1 MPSSAKLIW
10 ATPNLESVIA
20 YCARVSNP
28 ANQHNDETAPKL
40 LRYCMKHSHWSVFE
54 MGNICIE
61 IETTRDIARQILRHR
76 SFSFQ
81 EFSQRYAVVGDH
93 DISEARM
100 QDNKNRQNSLPT
112 EDREVQRWWE
122 EQQQKTWKQ
131 AKNVYEHALHMGIA
145 KEVARKVLPE
155 GLTMSRMYV
164 NGTVRSWLHYIDVR
178 CDESTQKE
186 HREVAQQC
194 KTIVSNLLPSLFPMP
209 DGSYYG
215 TNQVC

>member
-1 MPSSAKLIW
+1 MPSTAKLIW

-28 ANQHNDETAPKL
+28 ANQHNDETSPKL
-40 LRYCMKHSHWSVFE
+40 LRYCMKNNHWSVFE
-54 MGNICIE
+54 MGSVCIE

-194 KTIVSNLLPSLFPMP
+194 KTIVSGLLPSLFPMP

>member
-1 MPSSAKLIW
+1 MPSTAKLIW

-40 LRYCMKHSHWSVFE
+40 LRYCMKHKHWSVFE

-76 SFSFQ
+76 MNFQ
-81 EFSQRYAVVGDH
+81 EFSTRYAVVGDH
-93 DISEARM
+93 DISEARL
-100 QDNKNRQNSLPT
+100 QDHKNRQNSIPT
-112 EDREVQRWWE
+112 EDRELHRWWE
-122 EQQQKTWKQ
+122 EQQQKTWRTAKEAYEQ
-131 AKNVYEHALHMGIA
+131 ALNLGIA

-155 GLTMSRMYV
+155 GMTMSRMYV

-178 CDESTQKE
+178 CDEATQRE
-186 HREVAQQC
+186 HRELATQCGVIVA
-194 KTIVSNLLPSLFPMP
+194 NLLPSLFPMP

-215 TNQVC
+215 TNQSH